1 MSLIEQRLQE
11 ARRYKDYVTVNM
23 DDIRLTR
30 NQLLANSD
38 WTQLQ
43 DNGLSDAKRAEW
55 AAYRQSLRDITN
67 TVDLSNIVWPQKP

>member
-43 DNGLSDAKRAEW
+43 DNGLSDTKRAEW
-55 AAYRQSLRDITN
+55 AAYRQTLRDITN
-67 TVDLSNIVWPQKP
+67 TVDLNNIVWPQKP